1 VYSIGKKSI
10 VCWVMFNGVT
20 GIVANS
26 CISGRGFA
34 VNFCCKAV
42 IGSMKEQI
50 QKVDGDICLWC
61 GFEL

>member
-1 VYSIGKKSI
+1 
-10 VCWVMFNGVT
+10 MFNGVT
-20 GIVANS
+20 EIVANS

-50 QKVDGDICLWC
+50 QKVDGDIFLWC
-61 GFEL
+61 GFQL